1 MECENAHFQENAW
14 GYLANEYFTRCRDHR
29 ALPLAEKICDRMDF
43 RAANRLR
50 VDKFESPA

>member
-1 MECENAHFQENAW
+1 MLVQENAR
-14 GYLANEYFTRCRDHR
+14 GYLANEHFTRCGDHR
-29 ALPLAEKICDRMDF
+29 ALLLAEKVCDRMDF